1 MRFFSSASFAIA
13 YALFSTAVA
22 LPASESHS
30 KFGSG
35 HADTSPM
42 PSLVARTY
50 HPRLNTQDS
59 PIPWVSLA
67 RRGLGNPNENSED
80 SEEAGASGG
89 KDYPEDD
96 DAKDNDSETTDESD
110 VVQLVV
116 PGRKSLSFLSVKGL
130 QKMAGS
136 VKKAIGGAQ
145 QSSSVKT
152 GAKQSTS
159 PKEPEVIAIKSL
171 SEKIGPSDA
180 RYFTQSLQKSRPMV
194 PWLKAL
200 KKEIMDNISSNFPK
214 EESAQLSEFV
224 KSHTSVVLRELKSHL
239 KIVND
244 AMINIIDNDGVA
256 AKERE
261 NVHASFVTLV
271 PYLQTHMG
279 DLLSGLRLQL
289 GSINLLDRYEQ
300 QNGKVLKFLEEGLA
314 GYGSNA

>member
-30 KFGSG
+30 KF
-35 HADTSPM
+35 D
-42 PSLVARTY
+42 
-50 HPRLNTQDS
+50 
-59 PIPWVSLA
+59 
-67 RRGLGNPNENSED
+67 SED

-89 KDYPEDD
+89 KYYPEDD
-96 DAKDNDSETTDESD
+96 DAKDDDAKDDDSETTDESD
-110 VVQLVV
+110 VAQLVV

-224 KSHTSVVLRELKSHL
+224 KSQTSVVLRELKSHL

-271 PYLQTHMG
+271 PIYKLHMG

>member
-159 PKEPEVIAIKSL
+159 SKEPEVIAIKSL

-180 RYFTQSLQKSRPMV
+180 RYFTQSLQKSRPM
-194 PWLKAL
+194 
-200 KKEIMDNISSNFPK
+200 
-214 EESAQLSEFV
+214 
-224 KSHTSVVLRELKSHL
+224 SHL
-239 KIVND
+239 KITND
-244 AMINIIDNDGVA
+244 AMVNIIDNDGVA

-271 PYLQTHMG
+271 PIYEKNME

-300 QNGKVLKFLEEGLA
+300 QNEKVLKFLEEGLA